1 MKVFNKSILAIAIV
15 FAFGCGNQNTA
26 ENSVK
31 QFFTLIKNKD
41 FVKAKEFGTKKTEG
55 AVDAIKKNVEG
66 SSFDPKSVVE
76 AKEVSCKEDG
86 DAKKKKCEVCCDGN
100 GNKKTVK
107 VIEENGKWLI
117 DMDKTELKNGMP
129 KIEDTVKDINKGIE
143 EGANKLGDEVDKVN
157 EKMSGDKNATYKKG
171 EKVEVLWGKKW
182 YKSTVLEVKD
192 KKYKIHYEGWGDNFD
207 EWVTAEKMKK

>member
-1 MKVFNKSILAIAIV
+1 MKNFIKAALALVVV

-76 AKEVSCKEDG
+76 AKEVTCKEDG

-100 GNKKTVK
+100 GNKKTVN
-107 VIEENGKWLI
+107 VIEENGKWLV
-117 DMDKTELKNGMP
+117 DMDKSELKNGMP
-129 KIEDTVKDINKGIE
+129 KMDDAVNEINKGIK
-143 EGANKLGDEVDKVN
+143 EGADKMGELGDSVN
-157 EKMSGDKNATYKKG
+157 KKLDEATKGDKKDEKK
-171 EKVEVLWGKKW
+171 K
-182 YKSTVLEVKD
+182 
-192 KKYKIHYEGWGDNFD
+192 
-207 EWVTAEKMKK
+207 

>member
-1 MKVFNKSILAIAIV
+1 MKNFIKVALALVVV

-76 AKEVSCKEDG
+76 AKEVTCKEDG

-100 GNKKTVK
+100 GNKKTVS
-107 VIEENGKWLI
+107 VIEENGKWLV
-117 DMDKTELKNGMP
+117 DMDKSELKNGMP
-129 KIEDTVKDINKGIE
+129 KMDDAVNEINKGIK
-143 EGANKLGDEVDKVN
+143 EGVDSLGKGIDKV
-157 EKMSGDKNATYKKG
+157 EKELDNAT
-171 EKVEVLWGKKW
+171 
-182 YKSTVLEVKD
+182 KD
-192 KKYKIHYEGWGDNFD
+192 KKED
-207 EWVTAEKMKK
+207 KK